1 MKLLNLIKVRQSPF
15 ESRIEQAVLTSLQ
28 CFYLIIRYG
37 MMTDMKICSDC
48 KLISLLFFRVVHA
61 DSRSCVSNGL
71 YLWLECLISVMI
83 WHSFGI
89 LKDYLQKSLF
99 TSAYQQMEC
108 WVLLFKKTR
117 KQNRNVLFGGK
128 LD

>member
-1 MKLLNLIKVRQSPF
+1 
-15 ESRIEQAVLTSLQ
+15 
-28 CFYLIIRYG
+28 
-37 MMTDMKICSDC
+37 MTDIKIWNDC
-48 KLISLLFFRVVHA
+48 KLISLLFFWVVHA
-61 DSRSCVSNGL
+61 DSRSSVLNGL

-89 LKDYLQKSLF
+89 LKEYLRKSLF
-99 TSAYQQMEC
+99 TSAYPRMEC

-117 KQNRNVLFGGK
+117 KQNRSVLFGGK